1 MGTYEVVAS
10 QHEVPV
16 CSRSQDS
23 PHILFLGVND
33 MSEMQGQNK
42 PLHQRCLLL
51 ITKRSQVLWEAV
63 SNLNKK
69 ITLLSV
75 FHYFLVTD
83 VCLG

>member
-10 QHEVPV
+10 QLEVPV
-16 CSRSQDS
+16 YSCAQDG

-33 MSEMQGQNK
+33 MSEMQAQNK
-42 PLHQRCLLL
+42 PMRQRCLLL
-51 ITKRSQVLWEAV
+51 ITKKSQVLWEAV
-63 SNLNKK
+63 SYLNRK

-75 FHYFLVTD
+75 FHYFLVTY